1 MITGQANCC
10 KTFMLKPLEIIYNA
24 FNNPANDKC
33 AWVDADN
40 AEVIILQDFRRSSE
54 LICWKDLMLL
64 QKISLQL
71 MFASKKTCKFL
82 LRAEEKLNLLGSITC
97 AAIEKQKWWMFGGK
111 YLNFTTES
119 HNKREKIIFL
129 LLDILVDWL
138 FLETL
143 TDFICNIWLK

>member
-1 MITGQANCC
+1 
-10 KTFMLKPLEIIYNA
+10 MLKPLEIIYNA

-97 AAIEKQKWWMFGGK
+97 AAIEKQK
-111 YLNFTTES
+111 
-119 HNKREKIIFL
+119 
-129 LLDILVDWL
+129 
-138 FLETL
+138 
-143 TDFICNIWLK
+143 